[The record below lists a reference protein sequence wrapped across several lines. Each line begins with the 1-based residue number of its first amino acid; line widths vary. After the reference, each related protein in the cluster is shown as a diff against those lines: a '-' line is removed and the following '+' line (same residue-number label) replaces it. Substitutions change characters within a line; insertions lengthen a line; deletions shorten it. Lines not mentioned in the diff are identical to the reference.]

1 MFSRVCVCVCFCRSS
16 GSLSMTSLAHVFTY
30 SHSLSVSNACKQLR
44 SLGIASAE
52 ATRLFRSC
60 FFGFPGLERGGQ
72 MECIS
77 SVTFDMEV
85 ITLSDD
91 FRLPV
96 WATAL
101 HEDLSK
107 FAFTGSFE

>member
-1 MFSRVCVCVCFCRSS
+1 
-16 GSLSMTSLAHVFTY
+16 
-30 SHSLSVSNACKQLR
+30 
-44 SLGIASAE
+44 
-52 ATRLFRSC
+52 
-60 FFGFPGLERGGQ
+60 

-77 SVTFDMEV
+77 SVTFDMKV

-107 FAFTGSFE
+107 FAFTGSLE